1 MNDVLVFVLLSLP
14 LVGAFAMFALG
25 IVVIHQASRVLNLAH
40 GAMAMVPAYIT
51 YELSHAGLPLVPA
64 LVLGTASG
72 AALGLAVERLFVRGL
87 RRQGPTG
94 QTVGTV
100 AALGLLMAIAIK
112 VWGTTPRSAVEVFP
126 QGGIRVGASI
136 LRWGDIGL
144 FVVAI
149 VVAGAFFVV
158 FRYTPLGLAMRAAA
172 DNRRAAALMGID
184 PEATTRVAWAIGG
197 ALAALAGILLAAVT
211 VLHPVNLSLLVLPG
225 FVAALIGGLASLPG
239 ALVGAGV
246 VGLAQGMVP
255 AFSLVP
261 GLRSFAAQVGA
272 PQLVLT
278 IVALVVMSARG
289 ARFSSADG
297 RGEQAAPVEGGAA
310 DETAR
315 LLRGRTRLLI
325 AAPIAAALLAWPF
338 LGATFSFLGTAIQA
352 CLLMVVASSI
362 VLLTGWVGQISLAQ
376 ATFVGVGAFAT
387 AQVSR
392 RMGISFPFS
401 LPIVALVAGGAAA
414 ALGMV
419 ALRVRG
425 LYLAVA
431 TLVFAWMADEY
442 LFRSAWLVGAGGGSS
457 LQNHPI
463 GPRNSI
469 PFFDPTD
476 RRAFYYIALAAAV
489 TTYIALAN
497 WRDSRTGRAFFG
509 VRGSEVAAA
518 SLGVNV
524 RRTKLLAFAA
534 AGVLAGVAGNLLIV
548 SQGAAS
554 PAQFGLTRSLFF
566 LAVAVVGGVRSLG
579 GAVAAS
585 VLFASLEQVFFDVQ
599 ALAGWLDVVSAGLLA
614 LVLVAYPAGLAG
626 LGRSISRRARRAIIA
641 VGRHAES
648 TRQEIVVA
656 SAPLPAVSGRNGNG
670 HEREGMPVDAALR
683 VSGLEVRFGGL
694 TAVDG
699 VSLEVRPGEIVAL
712 IGPNGA
718 GKTTVFNAI
727 SGLVTPTAGSV
738 EIFGTDAT
746 ALPVHVRAALGM
758 ARSFQVIQLLGD
770 LSVFDNLLT
779 ATHLQNQTGAGATL
793 LVTRPALLGEQAA
806 RARVREVI
814 EALGLSDVADRRA
827 AGLPFGV
834 LRMVEL
840 ARALVTG
847 APLLMLDEPASGL
860 DNAETDRFARLLQKT
875 RDELGRHVLLIEHD
889 MRLVSAVSDRIYVID
904 RGTPL
909 AEGVPS
915 QIRRDPRVT
924 AAYLG
929 DATVTV

>member
-1 MNDVLVFVLLSLP
+1 MSDVFVFILLSLP

-51 YELSHAGLPLVPA
+51 YELSHVGVPLVPA
-64 LVLGTASG
+64 LLLGTASG
-72 AALGLAVERLFVRGL
+72 AVLGLAVERIFVRGL
-87 RRQGPTG
+87 RQQGPTG

-112 VWGTTPRSAVEVFP
+112 VWGTTPRTAVEVFP
-126 QGGIRVGASI
+126 SGGIRVGASI

-144 FVVAI
+144 FCVA
-149 VVAGAFFVV
+149 VACAAGFFAV
-158 FRYTPLGLAMRAAA
+158 FRYTSLGLAMRAAA
-172 DNRRAAALMGID
+172 DNRRAASLMGID
-184 PEATTRVAWAIGG
+184 PEKTTMTAWAIGG
-197 ALAALAGILLAAVT
+197 AFAALAGILLAGVT

-239 ALVGAGV
+239 ALVGAAV

-289 ARFSSADG
+289 QRITAADV
-297 RGEQAAPVEGGAA
+297 RGEGYGSRAGGRAGP
-310 DETAR
+310 DDR
-315 LLRGRTRLLI
+315 FLRGRARLVTGVI
-325 AAPIAAALLAWPF
+325 AAGALLVWP
-338 LGATFSFLGTAIQA
+338 LAGASFSLLGTAIQA
-352 CLLMVVASSI
+352 CILMVIASSI

-376 ATFVGVGAFAT
+376 ATFVGIGAFAT
-387 AQVSR
+387 AQISR
-392 RMGISFPFS
+392 RAGIAFPFS
-401 LPIVALVAGGAAA
+401 LPVVALVAGVAAA
-414 ALGMV
+414 ALGTV

-457 LQNHPI
+457 LKNAPI
-463 GPRNSI
+463 GKPDSI

-489 TTYIALAN
+489 ATFVALAN
-497 WRDSRTGRAFFG
+497 WRDSRTGRALFG
-509 VRGSEVAAA
+509 VRGSEIAAA

-524 RRTKLLAFAA
+524 RRVKLLAFAT
-534 AGVLAGVAGNLLIV
+534 AGALAGIGGNLLIV
-548 SQGAAS
+548 GQGAAS
-554 PAQFGLTRSLFF
+554 PAQFSLSRSLFY

-579 GAVAAS
+579 GAVAAAI
-585 VLFASLEQVFFDVQ
+585 LFAGLEQVFFDVQ
-599 ALAGWLDVVSAGLLA
+599 ALAGWLDIVSAGLLA
-614 LVLVAYPAGLAG
+614 FVLVAYPGGLAG
-626 LGRSISRRARRAIIA
+626 LGRSIAARIGAMGRSDRSGRGTLR
-641 VGRHAES
+641 VGAAGS
-648 TRQEIVVA
+648 
-656 SAPLPAVSGRNGNG
+656 PAVPATVNGNG
-670 HEREGMPVDAALR
+670 SHPLVPARADAPALR
-683 VSGLEVRFGGL
+683 VQDLEVRFGGL
-694 TAVDG
+694 VAVDG
-699 VSLEVRPGEIVAL
+699 ASLEVPLGEIVGL

-727 SGLVTPTAGSV
+727 SGLVVPSAGRV
-738 EIFGTDAT
+738 EILGVDAT
-746 ALPVHVRAALGM
+746 GLAVHERAAIGM
-758 ARSFQVIQLLGD
+758 ARSFQLVQLLTD
-770 LSVFDNLLT
+770 LSVFDNLLA
-779 ATHLQNQTGAGATL
+779 ATHLQNRAGPGATMF
-793 LVTRPALLGEQAA
+793 VTRRALDGEQAA
-806 RARVREVI
+806 RKRVGEIVGELDLAGIAERTV
-814 EALGLSDVADRRA
+814 
-827 AGLPFGV
+827 AGLPLGV

-860 DNAETDRFARLLQKT
+860 DNSETDRFGELLVKV

-889 MRLVSAVSDRIYVID
+889 IRLVTAVSNRLYVID
-904 RGTPL
+904 GGRPLAQGTPG
-909 AEGVPS
+909 E
-915 QIRRDPRVT
+915 IRRDPRVA

-929 DATVTV
+929 EASVAV